1 VTRDRRHRKDDE
13 LYAADEDVHPE
24 RWGCIKYD
32 LAAVC
37 AAVVGI
43 AYRAKNS

>member
-1 VTRDRRHRKDDE
+1 MRLE
-13 LYAADEDVHPE
+13 AEVHAE
-24 RWGCIKYD
+24 RWRCMKYD
-32 LAAVC
+32 LATVC